1 MGDGN
6 PALIVMVQEDERRK
20 QWQFNIR
27 DIFFYILFN
36 LLLKRKLIVLG
47 LI

>member
-6 PALIVMVQEDERRK
+6 PALIVMVQEDERK

-27 DIFFYILFN
+27 DIFFLYFI
-36 LLLKRKLIVLG
+36 
-47 LI
+47 